1 MSSKFL
7 DFITGMI
14 YSQPMSF
21 YTNVLQYG
29 NSLLVRYVE
38 DGKRLTKRV
47 RYEPTL
53 FDLVTTGEKTGY
65 TTLDGRAVLPH
76 HFDSIREAKDW
87 ISDRQNQ
94 DVVFGNTQYPYC
106 WISDEYP
113 DRVEWDLDQMLI
125 VTIDIEVECENGFPK
140 PEDALEPLLSI
151 TVKNHQSKRIVVFG
165 LHEFENSRDDVSYIQ
180 CKDEDH
186 LLQKFLGFWEENTPD
201 IITGWNT
208 EFFDLPYLINRIKR
222 VFNED
227 EVKRLSPWRNVFDR
241 QVYQMGRTHQ
251 IYTIDGI
258 SALDYYDLYR
268 KFTYTNQE
276 RYTLDYIAYV
286 ELGERKDGN
295 PYDTFREWY
304 TKDYQS
310 FIEYNITDVE
320 LVDKLED
327 KMKLIELIVT
337 MAYEAKVNLTDV
349 LGQVRYWDI
358 LIYNHLRKKNI
369 VIPPKKEHEK
379 TDKYEG
385 AYVKD
390 PLVGMHN
397 WVMSFDLNSLYPH
410 LIMQYN
416 ISPETLIT
424 DCHMQGDKL
433 VDKILEGK
441 VKNTTAYCMT
451 PNGAYFRKNFKGFL
465 PELMEQIYNDRVKYK
480 KLMLQAEQE
489 YEDTKN
495 PALLKD
501 ISKYNNIQMAKKIS
515 LNSAYGAIGNNWFRY
530 YDLMIATAITTAG
543 QLSIRWIEKALNIHL
558 NKILDTKDVDY
569 VIASDTDSV
578 YITFDTL
585 VSKVFGDEKDSR
597 KIVSALDKLAKEK
610 LEPFIDK
617 SYDALASHMNAYDQ
631 RMYMKR
637 EVIADKGIWTAKKRY
652 ILNVHDSEGVRYK
665 EPKLKMMGI
674 EAVKSSTP
682 APCREKIKQAMN
694 IIMGGTERELNT
706 FIQDFRAEFMDLS
719 PEEIAYPRSCNGV
732 KKFRG
737 THKLFASGAPIH
749 VKGAI
754 LYNHLVEKNSLSHR
768 YPYIQEGDKIRFVH
782 MKEPNTYQSSAF
794 SFITTLPVELDIYK
808 YIDYDVQFEKS
819 FVEPLK
825 FITDKAQWL
834 IDSSY
839 GTQGTLEDFF
849 T

>member
-1 MSSKFL
+1 
-7 DFITGMI
+7 
-14 YSQPMSF
+14 MSF

-47 RYEPTL
+47 KYQPTL
-53 FDLVTTGEKTGY
+53 FDLVNTREKTGY
-65 TTLDGRAVLPH
+65 STLDGRAVLPH
-76 HFDSIREAKDW
+76 KFDSIREAKDW
-87 ISDRQNQ
+87 IADRDSQ
-94 DVVFGNTQYPYC
+94 DIVFGNTQYPYC
-106 WISDEYP
+106 WIADEYP
-113 DRVEWDLDQMLI
+113 GRVDWDLDQMLI

-140 PEDALEPLLSI
+140 PEDALEPMLSI
-151 TVKNHQSKRIVVFG
+151 TVKNHQTKRIVVWG
-165 LHEFENSRDDVSYIQ
+165 LHDFRNDRDDVTYIK
-180 CKDEDH
+180 CESEVH
-186 LLQKFLGFWEENTPD
+186 LLKEFLAFWEKNVPD

-208 EFFDLPYLINRIKR
+208 EFFDIPYLCNRIKR
-222 VFNED
+222 VFDED

-241 QVYQMGRTHQ
+241 NVYQMGRNHQ
-251 IYTIDGI
+251 IYTIDGV

-295 PYDTFREWY
+295 PFDTFREWY
-304 TKDYQS
+304 TNDYQS

-337 MAYEAKVNLTDV
+337 MAYEAKVNMTDV

-358 LIYNHLRKKNI
+358 LIYNHLREKNL

-379 TDKYEG
+379 NEKYEG

-390 PLVGMHN
+390 PQVGMHN

-416 ISPETLIT
+416 ISPETLVNSGA
-424 DCHMQGDKL
+424 DLAEGMVDKL
-433 VDKILEGK
+433 LEGK
-441 VKNTTAYCMT
+441 AKNDTEYCMT
-451 PNGAYFRKNFKGFL
+451 PNGAFFRKDVKGFL
-465 PELMEQIYNDRVKYK
+465 PEIMESMYNDRVKYK

-489 YEDTKN
+489 YENTKN

-530 YDLMIATAITTAG
+530 YDLLIATAITTAG

-558 NKILDTKDVDY
+558 NKILKTEKIDY

-578 YITFDTL
+578 YITFDAL
-585 VSKVFGDEKDSR
+585 VHKIFGEGQETGKVVNF
-597 KIVSALDKLAKEK
+597 LDKLAKEK

-617 SYDALASHMNAYDQ
+617 SYFALATHMNAYDQ
-631 RMYMKR
+631 KMYMKR

-652 ILNVHDSEGVRYK
+652 ILNVHDSEGVR
-665 EPKLKMMGI
+665 KLKMMGI

-682 APCREKIKQAMN
+682 APCRAKIKDAMN
-694 IIMGGTERELNT
+694 IIMGGTEKELNT
-706 FIQDFRAEFMDLS
+706 FIQDFRAEFMELP
-719 PEEIAYPRSCNGV
+719 PEDIAYPRSCNGV
-732 KKFRG
+732 TKYRG
-737 THKLFASGAPIH
+737 TDRLFKQGAPIH
-749 VKGAI
+749 VKGGI
-754 LYNHLVEKNSLSHR
+754 LYNHLVEKNNLSNK
-768 YPYIQEGDKIRFVH
+768 YPYIQEGDKVRFLH
-782 MKEPNTYQSSAF
+782 MKEPNIYQSSAF
-794 SFITTLPVELDIYK
+794 SFITTLPRELDIMDK
-808 YIDYDVQFEKS
+808 IDYDMQFEKS
-819 FVEPLK
+819 FVEPLR
-825 FITDKAQWL
+825 FITEKARWL
-834 IDSSY
+834 IDTSY

-849 T
+849 A